1 VTSYELAQLNDAA
14 LEPGEH
20 PLGMKSLR
28 CACGTCIEAETGRQL
43 LEAVEA
49 HVLAAHASPL
59 EDATA
64 SPVVPEAAEQPIS
77 DAVDFR

>member
-1 VTSYELAQLNDAA
+1 
-14 LEPGEH
+14 
-20 PLGMKSLR
+20 MKSLR

-77 DAVDFR
+77 DDNAGSCKTLRLDLDEGTLREAFFQSR